1 MKHGVLGSLAG
12 LATILFTAL
21 APGNAAAISPDLRK
35 QLSEQTT
42 QVEYTP
48 DVSQLSTGF
57 SRDVSTL
64 EGCINGD
71 GEFLP
76 YNISNKDNGFIYRDN
91 LGQELIAYAQN
102 LDSLTTQGNEPEQF
116 EFLLNGM
123 QVYAQHL
130 IEIGNAPEDP
140 QKGRQLLSAIQEA
153 RTTLQDYNTLQSQLV
168 QDDSALQQYVT
179 SLDSNSLNQRQ
190 QRQLFQRLFS
200 LDNNPELQTQIATIL
215 KQSFENLP
223 GDRIG
228 IIGTNDIPYAIADNR
243 VVQLSVI
250 GVDIQ
255 DTNRKLL
262 AAGPVRAISKELNPV
277 DGFYL
282 LNAERLAHYGINSD
296 NTITIEGETGL
307 VYATGD
313 RTTTDFLFSLYQQLP
328 IDPTQ
333 QQRLLVSYM
342 FSGID
347 PDNTSGQITQ
357 PRNRGKS
364 VVLSFVP
371 MLDTTVE
378 VMHPNAQKYSTAIC
392 YISPEMEQGV
402 EDYKL
407 PAWGVSHTDLENI
420 ESSLDQYDSAFAD
433 YVRANLPELKQ
444 SAREQTEAFS
454 RMITPYI
461 QIANST
467 TQEYTID
474 ANGCTEEPSEQ
485 HQPIE

>member
-1 MKHGVLGSLAG
+1 MKHTVLGSLAG
-12 LATILFTAL
+12 LASILLTAI
-21 APGNAAAISPDLRK
+21 APGPAEAISRELRD
-35 QLSEQTT
+35 QLADEENAMQE

-48 DVSQLSTGF
+48 DVSQLSAGF

-64 EGCINGD
+64 EGCLNID
-71 GEFLP
+71 KEVLP
-76 YNISNKDNGFIYRDN
+76 WNVYHKFKHRDS

-102 LDSLTTQGNEPEQF
+102 MDSLTTQGNESQQF
-116 EFLLNGM
+116 EFLLDGI
-123 QVYAQHL
+123 QVYAQNL
-130 IEIGNAPEDP
+130 IEIGNGPDDP
-140 QKGRQLLSAIQEA
+140 QKGRQLLEDITQA
-153 RTTLQDYNTLQSQLV
+153 RTILQDYNTLQSQIASN
-168 QDDSALQQYVT
+168 DSALQQYVND
-179 SLDSNSLNQRQ
+179 LDQNSLNQRQ
-190 QRQLFQRLFS
+190 QRQLFQRLFT
-200 LDNNPELQTQIATIL
+200 LDDNPQLQTQIATIL

-243 VVQLSVI
+243 VVQLSVL

-255 DTNRKLL
+255 NTNRKLL
-262 AAGPVRAISKELNPV
+262 RAGPVRSIDRELNPV

-282 LNAERLAHYGINSD
+282 LNAERLAHYGINPD

-313 RTTTDFLFSLYQQLP
+313 RTTTDFLFSLYEQLP
-328 IDPTQ
+328 ISPTQ

-342 FSGID
+342 FSDID
-347 PDNTSGQITQ
+347 PDNTSGQVTQ

-378 VMHPNAQKYSTAIC
+378 VLHPQSQKYSTTTL

-407 PAWGVSHTDLENI
+407 PAWGVSPTDLENI
-420 ESSLDQYDSAFAD
+420 ESSLDQYDQAFAD
-433 YVRANLPELKQ
+433 YVITNLPKLEQ
-444 SAREQTEAFS
+444 SAREQAEAFS
-454 RMITPYI
+454 RMITPYL

-467 TQEYTID
+467 EYISDTND
-474 ANGCTEEPSEQ
+474 CTEEQSEQ